1 MLFARCDREV
11 EHSQWFLT
19 VKQGV
24 LHKINLYE
32 FPAQMAEGPMKSPSE
47 ECLAID
53 GYRGEDS
60 NVALTRLSGF

>member
-1 MLFARCDREV
+1 MTEQLST
-11 EHSQWFLT
+11 HSGLLT

-32 FPAQMAEGPMKSPSE
+32 CPEQMAEGPMKSPSE

-53 GYRGEDS
+53 GYRGE
-60 NVALTRLSGF
+60 VI